1 MSDQPIQN
9 QTQDQLFSDTN
20 ISMKSGRLVK
30 DAETIAEGKFI
41 KFRIASNKQYLDQN
55 QEVKAVTNYFNVLV
69 SSNLT
74 DAFDA
79 AQSLK
84 KGEWVYIKGEDN
96 SKSFD
101 TPEGYK
107 QTAITT
113 FAYKVTKKQENPQA
127 ETSDQSA
134 STQPS

>member
-1 MSDQPIQN
+1 MSNQETETQN
-9 QTQDQLFSDTN
+9 QDELFADTN

-30 DAETIAEGKFI
+30 DAETVAEGKFI
-41 KFRIASNKQYLDQN
+41 KFRLASNKQYLDQN
-55 QEVKAVTNYFNVLV
+55 EQVQAVTNYFNILV
-69 SSNLT
+69 SSNLK
-74 DAFDA
+74 DSFEV
-79 AQSLK
+79 AQGLK

-113 FAYKVTKKQENPQA
+113 FAYKVTKKKDEQQA
-127 ETSDQSA
+127 QVAEPA
-134 STQPS
+134 